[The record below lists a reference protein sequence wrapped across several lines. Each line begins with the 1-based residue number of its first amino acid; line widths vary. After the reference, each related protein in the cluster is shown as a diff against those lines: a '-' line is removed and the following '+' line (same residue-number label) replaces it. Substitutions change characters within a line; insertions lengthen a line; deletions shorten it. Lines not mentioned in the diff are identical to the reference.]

1 MILSIVLQNPAYV
14 VPPELAT
21 LYRSFWNYKY
31 MSSAVRFS
39 TRSQLQLILNSARK
53 YTLPERFFVIPAPAL
68 GTVNTLCWSWSLEFY
83 FAYDAPGFKLNRTG
97 DGVELHLCSGNL
109 WIQSRS
115 NYRLCV
121 GEGCLF
127 VCEWVSAVLF
137 SILTGNVN
145 GKVNNTH

>member
-1 MILSIVLQNPAYV
+1 LFFKTQ
-14 VPPELAT
+14 
-21 LYRSFWNYKY
+21 R
-31 MSSAVRFS
+31 MSSPRNWPHYTVRFEI
-39 TRSQLQLILNSARK
+39 TNTCRRQFVFPLGRSCSLFLNSARK
-53 YTLPERFFVIPAPAL
+53 YILPERFFVIPAL
-68 GTVNTLCWSWSLEFY
+68 GMVNTLCWSWSLEFY